1 MVMGCGSCAFDGP
14 GILRFKDKYPEADFY
29 FAGYDLEPDGLQ
41 ALQEKKAN
49 ILMGQG
55 PYLQGYLPMMALY
68 EHLLNGNPLA
78 EGWADPG
85 SEVVTQANVD
95 DFIERETNEFAE
107 RDWYEKVIEE
117 QFTPI
122 WEKVKPWSEYTP

>member
-1 MVMGCGSCAFDGP
+1 MIMGCGSFAFDGP

-29 FAGYDLEPDGLQ
+29 FAGYDLEPDGLK

-55 PYLQGYLPMMALY
+55 PFLQGYLPMMAMY
-68 EHLLNGNPLA
+68 EHLLNGNPLT

-107 RDWYEKVIEE
+107 REWYDKVIAE
-117 QFTPI
+117 QFIPI